1 MQVEG
6 RSGRYQDV
14 EAQALAIVV
23 FKDESVDE
31 GFLKELNEMTDGVV
45 KSVIDSQE
53 LTGKEG
59 ETVYLHLPAN
69 SRIKA
74 QRLLLIGAGPQAD

>member
-23 FKDESVDE
+23 FKDENADE
-31 GFLKELNEMTDGVV
+31 GFLKELNEVTEGVV
-45 KSVIDSQE
+45 
-53 LTGKEG
+53 
-59 ETVYLHLPAN
+59 
-69 SRIKA
+69 
-74 QRLLLIGAGPQAD
+74 